1 MTAANPTPTES
12 AEAYFKKAYDLALW
26 GANHTRTV
34 QDPTGI
40 AVYDIAASLT
50 AISKG
55 LGEMAIGLRA
65 TYLVLGR
72 VEQKLDRAARR

>member
-1 MTAANPTPTES
+1 
-12 AEAYFKKAYDLALW
+12 
-26 GANHTRTV
+26 
-34 QDPTGI
+34 
-40 AVYDIAASLT
+40 LT

-65 TYLVLGR
+65 TYLVLER